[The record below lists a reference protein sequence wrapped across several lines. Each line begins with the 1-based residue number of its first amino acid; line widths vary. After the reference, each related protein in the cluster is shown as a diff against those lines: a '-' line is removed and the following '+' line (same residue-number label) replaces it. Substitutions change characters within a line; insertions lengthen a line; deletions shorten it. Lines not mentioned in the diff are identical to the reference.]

1 MRRLLLLGM
10 LAASPAWAAD
20 RPPIMPLRDVDV
32 TYQVAPPVQGGPA
45 LSQRMRWSVAT
56 GLLRVDPPSPGLY
69 MIVDYTAKRMSV
81 VKVADRAVLDVSTAA
96 PGLPGAAAGSYS
108 VRDSTVVAGLG
119 CTNWQTADAAG
130 QETLLCMTPDGV
142 MLRASQRG
150 QVLLEAVT
158 VSYGPQDPAAFKA
171 PEGFRHVSGAT
182 P

>member
-1 MRRLLLLGM
+1 MRRWLLLAG
-10 LAASPAWAAD
+10 LAATPAGAAD
-20 RPPIMPLRDVDV
+20 RPPTIPLRDVDV
-32 TYQVAPPVQGGPA
+32 TYQVAQPLPGGPA
-45 LSQRMRWSVAT
+45 LSQRMRWSVAA
-56 GLLRVDPPSPGLY
+56 GRLRVDPPSPGLY
-69 MIVDYTAKRMSV
+69 MIVDYTAKRLSV

-96 PGLPGAAAGSYS
+96 EGLPGAAAGSFL

-130 QETLLCMTPDGV
+130 QDTLLCMTADGV

-150 QVLLEAVT
+150 QVLLEAIA

-171 PEGFRHVSGAT
+171 PDGFRHVSGAT